1 MSAPSPTKAPAKGRV
16 KGRVKGRAAEHG
28 SPEESGRPRKS
39 SASTVGRPHA
49 AWALP
54 GVLFFAFFAVVPMI
68 LAFYLSF
75 TSWDGLGD
83 PQPVGLENWRK
94 LINDDR
100 MVQSLW
106 LTVLLT
112 AASWL
117 FQTVIALL
125 LGVWAAGR
133 QRNRAILSAI
143 FFVPFLLSST
153 AIALLFYALL
163 DPNFGIIQENILGSS
178 SGAFLAIVFVGG
190 WQFIPFHTLIYQGGA
205 RQIPEVLYQAAAIDG
220 AGRYRQFFS
229 ITLPQ
234 LRHTVTTSTVLL
246 VVGSLTYFETVLI
259 LTKGGPGTDT
269 AILPY
274 LMYEAGFK
282 SYDFG
287 YASAIASFLVVAAT
301 GLSLILVRLTGFG
314 SMRSTREG
322 M

>member
-1 MSAPSPTKAPAKGRV
+1 MSKATTQAGPAAGTKPA
-16 KGRVKGRAAEHG
+16 RARA
-28 SPEESGRPRKS
+28 
-39 SASTVGRPHA
+39 GRPHA

-54 GVLFFAFFAVVPMI
+54 GVLFFAFFAVVPMA

-75 TSWDGLGD
+75 TEWDGLGD
-83 PQPVGLENWRK
+83 PRPVGLDNWQR
-94 LINDDR
+94 LLDDPR
-100 MVQSLW
+100 LTQSLW

-112 AASWL
+112 ACSWL
-117 FQTVIALL
+117 FQTVVSLL
-125 LGVWAAGR
+125 LGVWAAGK
-133 QRNRAILSAI
+133 QRNRAVLSAI
-143 FFVPFLLSST
+143 FFVPLLLSST
-153 AIALLFYALL
+153 AVAVLFYALL
-163 DPNFGIIQENILGSS
+163 DPNFGIIQKDTLGSS

-190 WQFIPFHTLIYQGGA
+190 WQFMPLHTLIYQGGA
-205 RQIPEVLYQAAAIDG
+205 RQIPAVLYQAAAIDG

-234 LRHTVTTSTVLL
+234 LRHTITTSSVLI

-287 YASAIASFLVVAAT
+287 YASALASFLVVAAT
-301 GLSLILVRLTGFG
+301 GLSLLLVRLTGFG
-314 SMRSTREG
+314 TMRSTREG

>member
-1 MSAPSPTKAPAKGRV
+1 MSAAK
-16 KGRVKGRAAEHG
+16 
-28 SPEESGRPRKS
+28 S
-39 SASTVGRPHA
+39 RPHA
-49 AWALP
+49 SWALP
-54 GVLFFAFFAVVPMI
+54 AVLFFTFFAVVPMA

-83 PQPVGLENWRK
+83 PRPVGLDNWQK
-94 LINDDR
+94 LLDDPR
-100 MVQSLW
+100 LTQSFK

-112 AASWL
+112 LASWL
-117 FQTVIALL
+117 FQTVVSLL
-125 LGVWAAGR
+125 LGVWAAGP
-133 QRNRAILSAI
+133 QRNRAVLSAI
-143 FFVPFLLSST
+143 FFIPLLLSST
-153 AIALLFYALL
+153 AVALLFYALL
-163 DPNFGIIQENILGSS
+163 DPNFGIIQKDTLGSS

-190 WQFIPFHTLIYQGGA
+190 WQFIPLHTLIYQGGA
-205 RQIPEVLYQAAAIDG
+205 RQIPPVLYQAAAIDG

-234 LRHTVTTSTVLL
+234 LRHTITTSTVLI

-274 LMYEAGFK
+274 LMYEAGFR

-287 YASAIASFLVVAAT
+287 YASAIASFLVLAAT
-301 GLSLILVRLTGFG
+301 GLSLLLVRLTGFG
-314 SMRSTREG
+314 GMRSTREG

>member
-1 MSAPSPTKAPAKGRV
+1 MTQSA
-16 KGRVKGRAAEHG
+16 AAR
-28 SPEESGRPRKS
+28 S
-39 SASTVGRPHA
+39 GRPHA
-49 AWALP
+49 VWAIP
-54 GVLFFAFFAVVPMI
+54 GVLFFAFFAVAPML
-68 LAFYLSF
+68 LAVYLSF
-75 TSWDGLGD
+75 TTWNGLGD
-83 PQPVGLENWRK
+83 PRPVGLANWTK
-94 LINDDR
+94 LLHDDR
-100 MVQSLW
+100 LTQSLTV
-106 LTVLLT
+106 TVLLT
-112 AASWL
+112 VTSWA
-117 FQTVIALL
+117 FQTLVSLL

-133 QRNRAILSAI
+133 QRNRAVLSAI

-163 DPNFGIIQENILGSS
+163 DPNFGVIHQDTLGST

-234 LRHTVTTSTVLL
+234 LRNTATTSSVLMI
-246 VVGSLTYFETVLI
+246 VGSLTYFETVLI
-259 LTKGGPGTDT
+259 LTQGGPGTDT

-287 YASAIASFLVVAAT
+287 YASAIATFLVVAAT
-301 GLSLILVRLTGFG
+301 ALSLVLVRLTGFG
-314 SMRSTREG
+314 AMRSTREG

>member
-1 MSAPSPTKAPAKGRV
+1 MSSTVTSGGEKAPKARKV
-16 KGRVKGRAAEHG
+16 RA
-28 SPEESGRPRKS
+28 GRPN
-39 SASTVGRPHA
+39 AV
-49 AWALP
+49 WALP
-54 GVLFFAFFAVVPMI
+54 AVLFFTFFAVVPMA

-75 TSWDGLGD
+75 TKWDGLGD
-83 PQPVGLENWRK
+83 PKPVGLANWQK
-94 LINDDR
+94 ILDDPR
-100 MVQSLW
+100 LTQSLT
-106 LTVLLT
+106 LTILLT
-112 AASWL
+112 AASWV
-117 FQTVIALL
+117 FQTVVALL

-163 DPNFGIIQENILGSS
+163 DPNFGIIQKDTLGST

-205 RQIPEVLYQAAAIDG
+205 RQIPQVLYQAAAIDG

-234 LRHTVTTSTVLL
+234 LRHTITTSTVLI

-282 SYDFG
+282 TYDFG
-287 YASAIASFLVVAAT
+287 YASAIASALVLAAT
-301 GLSLILVRLTGFG
+301 GLSLLLVRLTGFG
-314 SMRSTREG
+314 GMRSTREG

>member
-1 MSAPSPTKAPAKGRV
+1 MSSTVSTGTKGRPG
-16 KGRVKGRAAEHG
+16 KGVRA
-28 SPEESGRPRKS
+28 S
-39 SASTVGRPHA
+39 RPHA

-54 GVLFFAFFAVVPMI
+54 GVLFFAFFAIAPML

-75 TSWDGLGD
+75 TKWNGLGD
-83 PQPVGLENWRK
+83 PEPAGLSNWQK
-94 LINDDR
+94 LFNDPR
-100 MVQSLW
+100 LTQSITV
-106 LTVLLT
+106 TVLLT
-112 AASWL
+112 VVSWT
-117 FQTVIALL
+117 FQTVVSLL

-133 QRNRAILSAI
+133 QRNRAVLSAI
-143 FFVPFLLSST
+143 FFTPFLLSST
-153 AIALLFYALL
+153 AIALLFYSLL
-163 DPNFGIIQENILGSS
+163 DPNFGIIRGDTFGST

-234 LRHTVTTSTVLL
+234 LRNTATTSSVLMI
-246 VVGSLTYFETVLI
+246 VGSLTYFETVLI
-259 LTKGGPGTDT
+259 LTQGGPGTDT

-301 GLSLILVRLTGFG
+301 ALSLLLVRLTGFG
-314 SMRSTREG
+314 AMRSTREG
-322 M
+322 L

>member
-1 MSAPSPTKAPAKGRV
+1 MTVTVEKTPAAAPKGQAHRT
-16 KGRVKGRAAEHG
+16 GRRAGR
-28 SPEESGRPRKS
+28 
-39 SASTVGRPHA
+39 TGRPHA
-49 AWALP
+49 VWALP
-54 GVLFFAFFAVVPMI
+54 GVLFFTFFAVVPMA
-68 LAFYLSF
+68 LALYLSF

-83 PQPVGLENWRK
+83 PRPVGLDNWQK
-94 LINDDR
+94 LLDDPR
-100 MVQSLW
+100 MTQSLW
-106 LTVLLT
+106 LTVVLT
-112 AASWL
+112 VASWA
-117 FQTVIALL
+117 FQTVVALL

-133 QRNRAILSAI
+133 QRNRAILSAV

-153 AIALLFYALL
+153 AIAILFYALL
-163 DPNFGIIQENILGSS
+163 DPNFGIIQQDTLGSQ

-234 LRHTVTTSTVLL
+234 LRHTITTSTVLM

-282 SYDFG
+282 TYDFG
-287 YASAIASFLVVAAT
+287 YASAIASFLVIAAT
-301 GLSLILVRLTGFG
+301 GLSLVLVRLTGFG
-314 SMRSTREG
+314 AMRSTREG

>member
-1 MSAPSPTKAPAKGRV
+1 MVEKRPPGERPTTKAKA
-16 KGRVKGRAAEHG
+16 
-28 SPEESGRPRKS
+28 S
-39 SASTVGRPHA
+39 SIGRPHA

-54 GVLFFAFFAVVPMI
+54 GVLFFTFFAVVPMA
-68 LAFYLSF
+68 LAVYLSF

-83 PQPVGLENWRK
+83 PRPVGLDNWQK
-94 LINDDR
+94 LLDDPR
-100 MVQSLW
+100 MTQSLW
-106 LTVLLT
+106 LTVVLT
-112 AASWL
+112 VASWA
-117 FQTVIALL
+117 FQTVVALL

-153 AIALLFYALL
+153 AIAILFYALL
-163 DPNFGIIQENILGSS
+163 DPNFGIIQKDTLGSQ

-220 AGRYRQFFS
+220 AGPYRQFFS

-234 LRHTVTTSTVLL
+234 LRHTITTSTVLM

-282 SYDFG
+282 TYDFG
-287 YASAIASFLVVAAT
+287 YASAIASFLVIAAT
-301 GLSLILVRLTGFG
+301 GLSLVLVRLTGFG

>member
-1 MSAPSPTKAPAKGRV
+1 MTVTVEKPPTARKRPAH
-16 KGRVKGRAAEHG
+16 RASRA
-28 SPEESGRPRKS
+28 
-39 SASTVGRPHA
+39 GRPHA

-54 GVLFFAFFAVVPMI
+54 GVLFFTFFAVVPMA
-68 LAFYLSF
+68 LALYLSF

-83 PQPVGLENWRK
+83 PRPVGLDNWKK
-94 LINDDR
+94 LLDDPR
-100 MVQSLW
+100 MTQSLW
-106 LTVLLT
+106 LTVVLT
-112 AASWL
+112 VASWA
-117 FQTVIALL
+117 FQTVVALL

-133 QRNRAILSAI
+133 QRNRAILSAV

-153 AIALLFYALL
+153 AIAILFYALL
-163 DPNFGIIQENILGSS
+163 DPNFGIIQKDTLGSQ

-205 RQIPEVLYQAAAIDG
+205 RQIPDVLYQAAAIDG

-234 LRHTVTTSTVLL
+234 LRHTITTSTVLM

-282 SYDFG
+282 TYDFG
-287 YASAIASFLVVAAT
+287 YASAIASFLVLAAT
-301 GLSLILVRLTGFG
+301 GLSLVLVRLTGFG
-314 SMRSTREG
+314 GMRSTREG

>member
-1 MSAPSPTKAPAKGRV
+1 MTQSAAAKA
-16 KGRVKGRAAEHG
+16 
-28 SPEESGRPRKS
+28 
-39 SASTVGRPHA
+39 GRPHA
-49 AWALP
+49 VWAIP
-54 GVLFFAFFAVVPMI
+54 GVLFFVFFAVAPMV
-68 LAFYLSF
+68 LAVYLSF
-75 TSWDGLGD
+75 TTWNGLGD
-83 PQPVGLENWRK
+83 PKPVGLANWQK
-94 LINDDR
+94 LLHDDR
-100 MVQSLW
+100 LTQSLTV
-106 LTVLLT
+106 TVLLT
-112 AASWL
+112 VTSWV
-117 FQTVIALL
+117 FQTVVSLL

-163 DPNFGIIQENILGSS
+163 DPNFGVIHQDTLGST

-234 LRHTVTTSTVLL
+234 LRNTATTSGVLMI
-246 VVGSLTYFETVLI
+246 VGSLTYFETVLI
-259 LTKGGPGTDT
+259 LTQGGPGTDT

-287 YASAIASFLVVAAT
+287 YASAIATFLVVAAT
-301 GLSLILVRLTGFG
+301 ALSLVLVRLTGFG
-314 SMRSTREG
+314 AMRSTREG

>member
-1 MSAPSPTKAPAKGRV
+1 MMVNKSLRT
-16 KGRVKGRAAEHG
+16 
-28 SPEESGRPRKS
+28 GRPN
-39 SASTVGRPHA
+39 A

-54 GVLFFAFFAVVPMI
+54 GVLFFTFFAVVPMA
-68 LAFYLSF
+68 LALYLSF

-83 PQPVGLENWRK
+83 PRPVGLDNWRK
-94 LINDDR
+94 LLDDPR
-100 MVQSLW
+100 MTQSLW
-106 LTVLLT
+106 LTVVLT
-112 AASWL
+112 VASWV
-117 FQTVIALL
+117 FQTTIALL

-153 AIALLFYALL
+153 AIAILFYALL
-163 DPNFGIIQENILGSS
+163 DPNFGIIQKDTLGTQ

-220 AGRYRQFFS
+220 AGRHRQFFS

-234 LRHTVTTSTVLL
+234 LRHTITTSTVLM

-282 SYDFG
+282 TYDFG
-287 YASAIASFLVVAAT
+287 YASAIASFLVIAAT
-301 GLSLILVRLTGFG
+301 GLSLVLVRLTGFG
-314 SMRSTREG
+314 AMRSTREG

>member
-1 MSAPSPTKAPAKGRV
+1 MTATKVPATKTRAPEAAPAKAP
-16 KGRVKGRAAEHG
+16 KASAAT
-28 SPEESGRPRKS
+28 
-39 SASTVGRPHA
+39 TVGRPHA

-54 GVLFFAFFAVVPMI
+54 GVLFFAFFAVVPMGV
-68 LAFYLSF
+68 AFYLSF
-75 TSWDGLGD
+75 TTWDGLGD
-83 PQPVGLENWRK
+83 PQPTGLDNWRK
-94 LINDDR
+94 LFDDPR
-100 MVQSLW
+100 FTQSLW

-112 AASWL
+112 AVSWV
-117 FQTVIALL
+117 FQTVVALL

-133 QRNRAILSAI
+133 QRNRAVLSAI

-163 DPNFGIIQENILGSS
+163 DPNFGIIQKDTLGSS
-178 SGAFLAIVFVGG
+178 TGAFLAIVFVGG

-205 RQIPEVLYQAAAIDG
+205 RQIPEVLYQAAAVDG

-234 LRHTVTTSTVLL
+234 LRHTVTTSTVLM

-282 SYDFG
+282 RYDFG
-287 YASAIASFLVVAAT
+287 YASAIASFLVLAAT
-301 GLSLILVRLTGFG
+301 GLSLLLVRLTGFG
-314 SMRSTREG
+314 GMRSTREG

>member
-1 MSAPSPTKAPAKGRV
+1 MSAPGAAPR
-16 KGRVKGRAAEHG
+16 
-28 SPEESGRPRKS
+28 
-39 SASTVGRPHA
+39 TGRPHA
-49 AWALP
+49 VWALP
-54 GVLFFAFFAVVPMI
+54 GVLFFAFFAVAPMV
-68 LAFYLSF
+68 LAFLLSF
-75 TSWDGLGD
+75 TEWNGLGD
-83 PQPVGLENWRK
+83 PRPVGLANWRR
-94 LINDDR
+94 LLDDPR
-100 MVQSLW
+100 LTQSLW

-112 AASWL
+112 VVSWA
-117 FQTVIALL
+117 FQTVVALL

-133 QRNRAILSAI
+133 QRNRAILSAV

-163 DPNFGIIQENILGSS
+163 DPNFGIVRKDTLGSS

-205 RQIPEVLYQAAAIDG
+205 RQIPPVLYQAAAIDG
-220 AGRYRQFFS
+220 AGRYRQFVS
-229 ITLPQ
+229 VTLPQ
-234 LRHTVTTSTVLL
+234 LRHTVTTSSVLM

-259 LTKGGPGTDT
+259 LTQGGPGTDT

-287 YASAIASFLVVAAT
+287 YASAIASFLVAAAT
-301 GLSLILVRLTGFG
+301 ALSLLLVRLSGFG
-314 SMRSTREG
+314 AMRSVREG

>member
-1 MSAPSPTKAPAKGRV
+1 MSTAVTPGNGR
-16 KGRVKGRAAEHG
+16 RA
-28 SPEESGRPRKS
+28 GRPGKGVR
-39 SASTVGRPHA
+39 AGRPHA
-49 AWALP
+49 SWALP
-54 GVLFFAFFAVVPMI
+54 AVLFFTFFAVVPMA

-75 TSWDGLGD
+75 TKWNGLGD
-83 PQPVGLENWRK
+83 PQPAGLANWKK
-94 LINDDR
+94 LLDDDR
-100 MVQSLW
+100 LTQSLTV
-106 LTVLLT
+106 TVLLT
-112 AASWL
+112 VVSWA
-117 FQTVIALL
+117 FQTVVSLL

-133 QRNRAILSAI
+133 QRNRAVLSAV

-153 AIALLFYALL
+153 AISLLFYALL
-163 DPNFGIIQENILGSS
+163 DPNFGIIHRDTLGST

-234 LRHTVTTSTVLL
+234 LRNTATTSGVLMI
-246 VVGSLTYFETVLI
+246 VGSLTYFETVLI
-259 LTKGGPGTDT
+259 LTQGGPGTDT

-301 GLSLILVRLTGFG
+301 ALSLLLVRLTGFG
-314 SMRSTREG
+314 AMRSTREG

>member
-1 MSAPSPTKAPAKGRV
+1 MEKRSAHHANR
-16 KGRVKGRAAEHG
+16 
-28 SPEESGRPRKS
+28 
-39 SASTVGRPHA
+39 VGRPHA

-54 GVLFFAFFAVVPMI
+54 GVLFFTFFAVVPMA
-68 LAFYLSF
+68 LALYLSF

-83 PQPVGLENWRK
+83 PRPVGLDNWQK
-94 LINDDR
+94 LLDDPR
-100 MVQSLW
+100 MTQSLW
-106 LTVLLT
+106 LTVVLT
-112 AASWL
+112 VASWV

-133 QRNRAILSAI
+133 QRNRAILSAV

-153 AIALLFYALL
+153 AIAILFYALL
-163 DPNFGIIQENILGSS
+163 DPNFGIIQRDTLGSQ

-205 RQIPEVLYQAAAIDG
+205 RQIPDVLYQAAAIDG

-234 LRHTVTTSTVLL
+234 LRHTITTSTVLM

-282 SYDFG
+282 TYDFG
-287 YASAIASFLVVAAT
+287 YASAIASFLVIAAT
-301 GLSLILVRLTGFG
+301 GLSLVLVRLTGFNT
-314 SMRSTREG
+314 MRSTREG

>member
-1 MSAPSPTKAPAKGRV
+1 MTVTVEKAPAARKGPV
-16 KGRVKGRAAEHG
+16 LRASRA
-28 SPEESGRPRKS
+28 
-39 SASTVGRPHA
+39 GRPHA

-54 GVLFFAFFAVVPMI
+54 GVLFFTFFAVVPMA
-68 LAFYLSF
+68 LALYLSF

-83 PQPVGLENWRK
+83 PRPVGLDNWRK
-94 LINDDR
+94 LFDDPR
-100 MVQSLW
+100 MGQSLW
-106 LTVLLT
+106 LTVVLT
-112 AASWL
+112 VASWV
-117 FQTVIALL
+117 FQTVVALL

-133 QRNRAILSAI
+133 QRNRAILSAV

-153 AIALLFYALL
+153 AIAILFYALL
-163 DPNFGIIQENILGSS
+163 DPNFGIIQADTLGSQ

-234 LRHTVTTSTVLL
+234 LRHTITTSTVLM

-282 SYDFG
+282 TYDFG
-287 YASAIASFLVVAAT
+287 YASAIASFLVIAAT
-301 GLSLILVRLTGFG
+301 GLSLVLVRLSGFG
-314 SMRSTREG
+314 AMRSTREG

>member
-1 MSAPSPTKAPAKGRV
+1 MGSLRAGRTA
-16 KGRVKGRAAEHG
+16 R
-28 SPEESGRPRKS
+28 
-39 SASTVGRPHA
+39 TGRPHA
-49 AWALP
+49 VWALP
-54 GVLFFAFFAVVPMI
+54 GVLFFTFFAVVPMA
-68 LAFYLSF
+68 LALYLSF

-83 PQPVGLENWRK
+83 PRPVGLDNWKK
-94 LINDDR
+94 LLDDPR
-100 MVQSLW
+100 MTQSLW
-106 LTVLLT
+106 LTVVLT
-112 AASWL
+112 VASWA
-117 FQTVIALL
+117 FQTVVALL

-133 QRNRAILSAI
+133 QRNRAILSAV

-153 AIALLFYALL
+153 AIAILFYALL
-163 DPNFGIIQENILGSS
+163 DPNFGIIQQDTLGSQ

-205 RQIPEVLYQAAAIDG
+205 RRIPEVLYQAAAIDG

-234 LRHTVTTSTVLL
+234 LRHTITTSTVLM

-282 SYDFG
+282 TYDFG
-287 YASAIASFLVVAAT
+287 YASAIASFLVIAAT
-301 GLSLILVRLTGFG
+301 GLSLVLVRLTGFG
-314 SMRSTREG
+314 AMRSTREG

>member
-1 MSAPSPTKAPAKGRV
+1 MTVTVEKAPAAGKGPTAR
-16 KGRVKGRAAEHG
+16 KGPEHRASRA
-28 SPEESGRPRKS
+28 
-39 SASTVGRPHA
+39 GRPHA

-54 GVLFFAFFAVVPMI
+54 GVLFFTFFAVVPMA
-68 LAFYLSF
+68 LALYLSF

-83 PQPVGLENWRK
+83 PRPVGLDNWRK
-94 LINDDR
+94 LLDDPR
-100 MVQSLW
+100 MTQSLW
-106 LTVLLT
+106 LTVVLT
-112 AASWL
+112 VASWV

-133 QRNRAILSAI
+133 QRNRAILSAV

-153 AIALLFYALL
+153 AIAILFYALL
-163 DPNFGIIQENILGSS
+163 DPNFGIIQADTLGSQ

-234 LRHTVTTSTVLL
+234 LRHTITTSTVLM

-282 SYDFG
+282 TYDFG
-287 YASAIASFLVVAAT
+287 YASAIASFLVIAAT
-301 GLSLILVRLTGFG
+301 GLSLVLVRLTGFG
-314 SMRSTREG
+314 AMRSTREG

>member
-1 MSAPSPTKAPAKGRV
+1 MTVTVEKAPAPGKGPTAR
-16 KGRVKGRAAEHG
+16 KGPEHRASRA
-28 SPEESGRPRKS
+28 
-39 SASTVGRPHA
+39 GRPHA

-54 GVLFFAFFAVVPMI
+54 GVLFFTFFAVVPMT
-68 LAFYLSF
+68 LALYLSF

-83 PQPVGLENWRK
+83 PRPVGLDNWRK
-94 LINDDR
+94 LLDDPR
-100 MVQSLW
+100 MTQSLW
-106 LTVLLT
+106 LTVVLT
-112 AASWL
+112 VASWV

-133 QRNRAILSAI
+133 QRNRAILSAV

-153 AIALLFYALL
+153 AIAILFYALL
-163 DPNFGIIQENILGSS
+163 DPNFGIIQADTLGSQ

-234 LRHTVTTSTVLL
+234 LRHTITTSTVLM

-282 SYDFG
+282 TYDFG
-287 YASAIASFLVVAAT
+287 YASAIASFLVIAAT
-301 GLSLILVRLTGFG
+301 GLSLVLVRLTGFG
-314 SMRSTREG
+314 AMRSTREG

>member
-1 MSAPSPTKAPAKGRV
+1 MNRNSPHV
-16 KGRVKGRAAEHG
+16 V
-28 SPEESGRPRKS
+28 
-39 SASTVGRPHA
+39 
-49 AWALP
+49 WAVP
-54 GVLFFAFFAVVPMI
+54 GVLFFVFFAVAPMV
-68 LAFYLSF
+68 LAVYLSF
-75 TSWDGLGD
+75 TTWNGLGN
-83 PQPVGLENWRK
+83 PKPVGLANWQK
-94 LINDDR
+94 LLHDSR
-100 MVQSLW
+100 LTQSLTV
-106 LTVLLT
+106 TVLLT
-112 AASWL
+112 VTSWA
-117 FQTVIALL
+117 FQTVVSLL

-133 QRNRAILSAI
+133 QRNRAVLSAI

-163 DPNFGIIQENILGSS
+163 DPNFGVIHQDTLGST

-234 LRHTVTTSTVLL
+234 LRNTATTSSVLMI
-246 VVGSLTYFETVLI
+246 VGSLTYFETVLI
-259 LTKGGPGTDT
+259 LTQGGPGTDT

-287 YASAIASFLVVAAT
+287 YASAIATFLVVIAT
-301 GLSLILVRLTGFG
+301 ALSLVLVRLTGFG
-314 SMRSTREG
+314 AMRSTREG

>member
-1 MSAPSPTKAPAKGRV
+1 MTVTVEKANGARKPARPAHLAS
-16 KGRVKGRAAEHG
+16 RA
-28 SPEESGRPRKS
+28 
-39 SASTVGRPHA
+39 GRPHA

-54 GVLFFAFFAVVPMI
+54 GVLFFTFFAVVPMA
-68 LAFYLSF
+68 LALYLSF

-83 PQPVGLENWRK
+83 PQPVGLDNWRK
-94 LINDDR
+94 LLDDPR
-100 MVQSLW
+100 MTQSLW
-106 LTVLLT
+106 LTVVLT
-112 AASWL
+112 VASWV

-133 QRNRAILSAI
+133 QRNRAILSAV

-153 AIALLFYALL
+153 AIAILFYALL
-163 DPNFGIIQENILGSS
+163 DPNFGIVQADTLGSQ

-205 RQIPEVLYQAAAIDG
+205 RQIPDVLYQAAAIDG

-234 LRHTVTTSTVLL
+234 LRHTITTSTVLM

-282 SYDFG
+282 TYDFG
-287 YASAIASFLVVAAT
+287 YASAIASFLVIAAT
-301 GLSLILVRLTGFG
+301 GLSLVLVRLTGFG
-314 SMRSTREG
+314 GMRSTREG

>member
-1 MSAPSPTKAPAKGRV
+1 MTVTVEKTPTARKGQ
-16 KGRVKGRAAEHG
+16 AHH
-28 SPEESGRPRKS
+28 
-39 SASTVGRPHA
+39 ASRTGRPHA

-54 GVLFFAFFAVVPMI
+54 GVLFFTFFAVVPMA
-68 LAFYLSF
+68 LALYLSF

-83 PQPVGLENWRK
+83 PRPVGLDNWRK
-94 LINDDR
+94 LLDDPR
-100 MVQSLW
+100 MTQSLW
-106 LTVLLT
+106 LTVVLT
-112 AASWL
+112 VASWV

-133 QRNRAILSAI
+133 QRNRAILSAV

-153 AIALLFYALL
+153 AIAILFYALL
-163 DPNFGIIQENILGSS
+163 DPNFGIIQKDTLGSQ

-205 RQIPEVLYQAAAIDG
+205 RQIPDVLYQAAAIDG

-234 LRHTVTTSTVLL
+234 LRHTITTSTVLM

-282 SYDFG
+282 TYDFG
-287 YASAIASFLVVAAT
+287 YASAIASFLVIAAT
-301 GLSLILVRLTGFG
+301 GLSLVLVRLTGFG
-314 SMRSTREG
+314 AMRSTREG

>member
-1 MSAPSPTKAPAKGRV
+1 VTVTVEKAPATQGRQAH
-16 KGRVKGRAAEHG
+16 RASRA
-28 SPEESGRPRKS
+28 
-39 SASTVGRPHA
+39 GRPHA

-54 GVLFFAFFAVVPMI
+54 GVLFFTFFAVVPMA
-68 LAFYLSF
+68 LALYLSF

-83 PQPVGLENWRK
+83 PRPVGLDNWKK
-94 LINDDR
+94 LLDDPR
-100 MVQSLW
+100 MAQSLW
-106 LTVLLT
+106 LTVVLT
-112 AASWL
+112 VASWA
-117 FQTVIALL
+117 FQTVVALL

-133 QRNRAILSAI
+133 QRNRAILSAV

-153 AIALLFYALL
+153 AIAILFYALL
-163 DPNFGIIQENILGSS
+163 DPNFGIIQKDTLGSQ

-205 RQIPEVLYQAAAIDG
+205 RQIPDVLYQAAAIDG

-234 LRHTVTTSTVLL
+234 LRHTITTSTVLM

-282 SYDFG
+282 TYDFG
-287 YASAIASFLVVAAT
+287 YASAIASFLVLVAT
-301 GLSLILVRLTGFG
+301 GLSLVLVRLTGFG
-314 SMRSTREG
+314 GMRSTREG

>member
-1 MSAPSPTKAPAKGRV
+1 MSTAVTPGNGR
-16 KGRVKGRAAEHG
+16 R
-28 SPEESGRPRKS
+28 SGRPGKGVR
-39 SASTVGRPHA
+39 AGRPHA
-49 AWALP
+49 SWALP
-54 GVLFFAFFAVVPMI
+54 AVLFFTFFAVVPMA

-75 TSWDGLGD
+75 TKWNGLGD
-83 PQPVGLENWRK
+83 PQPAGLANWKK
-94 LINDDR
+94 LLDDDR
-100 MVQSLW
+100 LTQSLTV
-106 LTVLLT
+106 TVLLT
-112 AASWL
+112 VVSWA
-117 FQTVIALL
+117 FQTVVSLL
-125 LGVWAAGR
+125 LGVWASGR
-133 QRNRAILSAI
+133 QRNRAVLSAV

-153 AIALLFYALL
+153 AISLLFYALL
-163 DPNFGIIQENILGSS
+163 DPNFGIIHQDTLGST

-220 AGRYRQFFS
+220 AGRCRQFFS

-234 LRHTVTTSTVLL
+234 LRNTATTSGVLMI
-246 VVGSLTYFETVLI
+246 VGSLTYFETVLI
-259 LTKGGPGTDT
+259 LTQGGPGTDT

-301 GLSLILVRLTGFG
+301 ALSLLLVRLTGFG
-314 SMRSTREG
+314 AMRSTREG